1 MDYKEQAKD
10 LLSRKNSLMSAYSA
24 IKTELSQLEDAKIS
38 CRTSL
43 TNAEKLGRNVDIYQ
57 DRLINL
63 LADMEDCRFRRSIV
77 ERELSKIEKGL
88 NGLTEYQKDLINT
101 FFVEKASGGAEDIM
115 LRWYRER
122 SSVYRDR
129 VRALEA
135 FTRSVYGVLQF

>member
-24 IKTELSQLEDAKIS
+24 IKSELSQLEEARVS
-38 CRTSL
+38 CQTSL
-43 TNAEKLGRNVDIYQ
+43 TNAEKLGRNADIYEEH
-57 DRLINL
+57 LISL
-63 LADMEDCRFRRSIV
+63 LADMEDCRFRKSIV

-101 FFVEKASGGAEDIM
+101 FFVEKTLGGAEDIM
-115 LRWYRER
+115 LRWRRER
-122 SSVYRDR
+122 STVYRDR
-129 VRALEA
+129 VRVLED